1 MGIIGIIT
9 TSVVAVVLVV
19 GAVVGL
25 RSIADMK
32 RYIKMRGM

>member
-1 MGIIGIIT
+1 MSTIGIIT
-9 TSVVAVVLVV
+9 TWVVGIVVVV

-32 RYIKMRGM
+32 RYLKMRGM

>member
-1 MGIIGIIT
+1 MRIIGIIT
-9 TSVVAVVLVV
+9 TSVVAVVVVV
-19 GAVVGL
+19 GAGVGL